1 MAISQARII
10 ESMEQACS
18 NVNPDEFIFS
28 FLDAYGFPK
37 STITRLRK
45 RDDSRNVASGNDVG
59 LKKKLYFRSAPEG
72 ADLNAEADSLKA
84 SEVVS
89 RNDIRFVIVTDFKS
103 LVALDLKAEER
114 LEATMEELDKQYAFF
129 LPLAGY
135 EKAVMYSEHP
145 ADVKASEKMGRLFD
159 LIRERND
166 LSKPED
172 IHALNVF
179 LTRLLFCFYAED
191 TGIFKQGQMTSGIQ
205 STTQEDGSDVD
216 QFFTDLFTVLNL
228 DDNAPVR
235 KSMATHFQE
244 FPYVNGGLFEADEP
258 IPEFGRKARRLLIDC
273 GNMDWSE
280 INPDIFGSMFQA
292 VIDEEQRG
300 SLGQHY
306 TSVSNIMKVIQPLF
320 LDKLYAELE
329 KSRSHERKLKELLVR
344 LQNLRIFDPACGSG
358 NFLIIAYKEL
368 RKLEMEVI
376 DALNVAL
383 EQSEMYYSG
392 IKLSQFFGI
401 EIDDFAHEVAVL
413 SLWLAEHQM
422 NMAFKEKFGY
432 VEAALPL
439 RDSGHIVCDNS
450 LRLGWEDVCPSS
462 DGQGKVYEVYI
473 CGNPPFVH
481 SKKRTEEQNNEMSI
495 VFSNF
500 EKFGFIDYV
509 AAWFVKAS
517 EYIQGTDTMAAFVA
531 TNSISQG
538 EQVSRLWPG
547 LLDKIEIQF
556 AVNSFQWSN
565 NAKNKA
571 GVHVVVIGIKSRDT
585 HKNMPK
591 LIYRHIGSVQQFHK
605 AKNISPYL
613 VDAEDNIVFSRPKP
627 LLKVQEMVYGNYYGK
642 SAPLILSDVEKEKLI
657 EQEPSVEKWVRP
669 FIGAEDFLK
678 GTHQWCL
685 WFVDASPEE
694 ISNIPAIR
702 SRLDKT
708 REDRLNSGKKQIK
721 EKASLTPHL
730 FPEIRQPRRGNYLL
744 VPIVSSERREY
755 VPIGYFDSNTIANN
769 KVFMIPD
776 ATLLTFGLVSSGMHM
791 VWMRAVCGRLES
803 RYSYSNKI
811 VYNTFPWPEVNN
823 QQRNSIEELAEEV
836 LLIREDYPNK
846 SLSKLYDPTE
856 MPGPLREA
864 HKALD
869 HAVDKLYRDKPFRDA
884 AERLEYLFARYGELI
899 AQEKARLPAKKTVK
913 GCN

>member
-166 LSKPED
+166 LSKSED

-191 TGIFKQGQMTSGIQ
+191 TGIFAQGQMTSAIQ

-216 QFFTDLFTVLNL
+216 QFFSDLFTVLNL
-228 DDNAPVR
+228 DDKAPER
-235 KSMATHFQE
+235 ASMAAHFQE

-273 GNMDWSE
+273 GSMDWSE

-320 LDKLYAELE
+320 LDKLYTELE
-329 KSRSHERKLKELLVR
+329 KSRKNERKLKELLLR

-368 RKLEMEVI
+368 RKLEMEII
-376 DALNVAL
+376 DALNAVSD
-383 EQSEMYYSG
+383 QTEMYYSG
-392 IKLSQFFGI
+392 IKLSQFHGI

-432 VEAALPL
+432 ADAALPL
-439 RDSGHIVCDNS
+439 KDSGHIVCDNA
-450 LRLGWEDVCPSS
+450 LRVDWSGICPPEDSKGEP
-462 DGQGKVYEVYI
+462 YEVYI
-473 CGNPPFVH
+473 CGNPPFLG
-481 SKKRTEEQNNEMSI
+481 SGGRSEAQNQDMAN
-495 VFSNF
+495 VFASF
-500 EKFGFIDYV
+500 KSFGMLD
-509 AAWFVKAS
+509 
-517 EYIQGTDTMAAFVA
+517 FVA
-531 TNSISQG
+531 CWYWKSAQYISGRNAEFALVSTNSICQG
-538 EQVSRLWPG
+538 EQVAVLWKPI
-547 LLDKIEIQF
+547 LDKDLKIKF
-556 AVNSFQWSN
+556 AYQTFSWKNHAKQ
-565 NAKNKA
+565 NAA
-571 GVHVVVIGIKSRDT
+571 VHVVVIGVTNASDFNGAAIFKEQNNKSIHR
-585 HKNMPK
+585 
-591 LIYRHIGSVQQFHK
+591 VEVE
-605 AKNISPYL
+605 NINPYL
-613 VDAEDNIVFSRPKP
+613 VEGHDTVINSRSKSLSSVP
-627 LLKVQEMVYGNYYGK
+627 EMVYGNKPVDGGNLLLSTAEK
-642 SAPLILSDVEKEKLI
+642 DQLIQSEPGVAKWIKRVLGAQEFIQSKE
-657 EQEPSVEKWVRP
+657 R
-669 FIGAEDFLK
+669 
-678 GTHQWCL
+678 WCL
-685 WFVDASPEE
+685 WLVGAPLGE
-694 ISNIPAIR
+694 INDMPLVNKRIESV
-702 SRLDKT
+702 
-708 REDRLNSGKKQIK
+708 REMRAHSKKVATQKIADRPN
-721 EKASLTPHL
+721 L
-730 FPEIRQPRRGNYLL
+730 FGEIRHPENGTYIL
-744 VPIVSSERREY
+744 VPSVSSERRPY
-755 VPIGYFDSNTIANN
+755 VPIGFFGADVITTNANL
-769 KVFMIPD
+769 MIPNATPFEFGILTSEMHND
-776 ATLLTFGLVSSGMHM
+776 WMRTVAGRLKSDYRYSATL
-791 VWMRAVCGRLES
+791 
-803 RYSYSNKI
+803 
-811 VYNTFPWPEVNN
+811 VYNTFPWPEASDR
-823 QQRNSIEELAEEV
+823 QRKKIEELAEEV
-836 LLIREDYPNK
+836 LLVREDYPDK
-846 SLSKLYDPTE
+846 SLSKLYDPKE
-856 MPGPLREA
+856 MPEPLREA

-869 HAVDKLYRDKPFRDA
+869 RAVEKLYREKPFRDA
-884 AERLEYLFARYGELI
+884 TERLEHLFARYEKLI
-899 AQEKARLPAKKTVK
+899 AEEKAQKPAKKTVK
-913 GCN
+913 GSN